1 MRSNSSAMRPGRAA
15 RRRRGGIA
23 SLALGSLVLSAL
35 VGLTVAPA
43 SAATRIPLTVVGG
56 DRQISAA
63 WTAVPGAK
71 GYVVHWGTGRSTS
84 RRVSTTG
91 TSIRLTSVKNLTRYS
106 VQVTATGVS
115 ASSSRVGGRT
125 EPWVPTPISSV
136 RAAPAGPNQIRVS
149 WSGGSR
155 ARDVAVIA
163 GADSMTTTHRFSTGW
178 MPAAVHSALLTV
190 PASLRGVLGAGTGN
204 VVFVKV
210 ALSDSTKHNPTK
222 HLRFDL
228 RDKYRLTDSG
238 TWTLAGNQRT
248 ADSTTRVS
256 VASWNVQSITASAE
270 FSTLNQWSNRLP
282 RVAANIEAQH
292 PDLIGLQEL
301 TTARIKPNCLNS
313 GGSYSC
319 VEQYQTLATALG
331 DAAVPYRMARTDG
344 NAWVYSNPGYV
355 DSALMYNPNK
365 LRMLDSGFISPV
377 ALMGSAWPSR
387 LTNEAGM
394 WAQFAILDASGAPGR
409 TFYAASI
416 HLPAGDNGSVR
427 AAEGAAVARFMD
439 AKAQQPDGTSVPVVI
454 VGDFNAF
461 GAWDSASASLKLL
474 AAHYVDA
481 AATTD
486 RTNLRYSTSNATNG
500 SDGADPGYPR
510 HAVAHP
516 YPTSRID
523 YIMVKN
529 SPSVFS
535 YRNVVPTTSGNV
547 MDSRY
552 QGSDHNMQLAT
563 IGIGD
568 PIAAQ

>member
-1 MRSNSSAMRPGRAA
+1 MRSTSSSMGPRRVA
-15 RRRRGGIA
+15 RRRRVGVA

-43 SAATRIPLTVVGG
+43 SATTRIPLTVVGG

-71 GYVVHWGTGRSTS
+71 GYVVHWGAGRSTS
-84 RRVSTTG
+84 RTVSTTG
-91 TSIRLTSVKNLTRYS
+91 TSIRLTSVKNLTQYS
-106 VQVTATGVS
+106 VRVTATGVS

-125 EPWVPTPISSV
+125 EPWVPTPLSSV
-136 RAAPAGPNQIRVS
+136 RAVPAGPNQIRVS
-149 WSGGSR
+149 WTGGSR

-163 GADSMTTTHRFSTGW
+163 GADSMMTTHFFSTGW
-178 MPAAVHSALLTV
+178 MPAAVHTAVLTV
-190 PASLRGVLGAGTGN
+190 PASLRGVLGAGSGN

-210 ALSDSTKHNPTK
+210 ALSDSTTRNPTK

-228 RDKYRLTDSG
+228 RDKYRVTDSG
-238 TWTLAGNQRT
+238 TWSLAGNRP
-248 ADSTTRVS
+248 ASGSATRLT
-256 VASWNVQSITASAE
+256 VASWNVQSITASAD
-270 FSTLNQWSNRLP
+270 FSSLNRWENRLP
-282 RVAANIEAQH
+282 RVAANIENQH

-301 TTARIKPNCLNS
+301 TTARVKPNCLNR

-331 DAAVPYRMARTDG
+331 DAAVPYKMARTDG

-355 DSALMYNPNK
+355 DSALMYNPNT
-365 LRMLDSGFISPV
+365 LTMLDSGFISPK
-377 ALMGSAWPSR
+377 AIMGSAWPST

-394 WAQFAILDASGAPGR
+394 WAEFATLDASGARGR

-416 HLPAGDNGSVR
+416 HQPAGDDGAVR
-427 AAEGAAVARFMD
+427 SAEGAALARFMD
-439 AKAQQPDGTSVPVVI
+439 VKAQLPDGTSLPVVL

-461 GAWDSASASLKLL
+461 GAWDSQAASLKLL
-474 AAHYVDA
+474 AAQYVDA
-481 AATTD
+481 AATMD
-486 RTNLRYSTSNATNG
+486 RTNLRFSTSNGTNG
-500 SDGADPGYPR
+500 SDGADAGYPK

-529 SPSVFS
+529 SPFVYA
-535 YRNVVPTTSGNV
+535 YRNLVRMTEGNL
-547 MDSRY
+547 MDTRY

-568 PIAAQ
+568 PVHG